1 MGIFLLLS
9 ENGTFNAVKYNSVVS
24 LILEAIC
31 NRSCKSWPYYWKWN
45 KKNLSNYLS
54 KWNEYISENDSTYP
68 NDAQFKKI
76 SYNSFCQTRWKKGM
90 IAIDQIRT
98 VDKLRIIRVFE
109 NLTETEIAKC
119 KEAIKETFID

>member
-1 MGIFLLLS
+1 
-9 ENGTFNAVKYNSVVS
+9 
-24 LILEAIC
+24 
-31 NRSCKSWPYYWKWN
+31 
-45 KKNLSNYLS
+45 
-54 KWNEYISENDSTYP
+54 
-68 NDAQFKKI
+68 
-76 SYNSFCQTRWKKGM
+76 M